1 MDETRFKNDLSRL
14 PTAALKP
21 FPPRIGAYLLAVL
34 KSRLYWG
41 ILLFAIVPILLETIS
56 VNVVFGMLVYF
67 SLFWFFMFRPLV
79 KTSEPGRSLVADIV
93 AYTFTALIGTLFA
106 LYVES
111 FWVANGT
118 APLLRSHVPSIA
130 IPSFIVFI
138 GITEEFAKQ
147 IIVLLGVAF
156 VHIRGMRVRP
166 VEFMIMGISSGLGF
180 SALENISYVQK
191 GIMNEVVHHLAGAG
205 VVTALSR
212 ALYAP
217 FLHAIFAGVAAYG
230 LGLAAQRGGTAWWA
244 ALGLWLL
251 AACFHGF
258 YDATIG
264 THVIWALVDVA
275 LCYFLFL
282 AMLLS
287 GMRGR
292 PMEQTG

>member
-1 MDETRFKNDLSRL
+1 MDETRFTEDLSRL
-14 PTAALKP
+14 PMPEPKP
-21 FPPRIGAYLLAVL
+21 FPSRIGAYLLAIL

-41 ILLFAIVPILLETIS
+41 ILLFAIVPILLETFG

-67 SLFWFFMFRPLV
+67 SLFWFFVFRPMV
-79 KTSEPGRSLVADIV
+79 KTSEPGRSLAADIV
-93 AYTFTALIGTLFA
+93 AYVFTAVIGTLFA
-106 LYVES
+106 FYVES
-111 FWVANGT
+111 FWVANG
-118 APLLRSHVPSIA
+118 AGPLLQSRSPSIA
-130 IPSFIVFI
+130 IPSFIVFV

-156 VHIRGMRVRP
+156 VRVRGMRVRP

-191 GIMNEVVHHLAGAG
+191 GIMNEVVHHMVGAG

-212 ALYAP
+212 ALYTP
-217 FLHAIFAGVAAYG
+217 FLHTIFAGVAAYG
-230 LGLAAQRGGTAWWA
+230 LGLAAQRGGKAWWA
-244 ALGLWLL
+244 ALGLWLFSS
-251 AACFHGF
+251 CCHGF

-264 THVIWALVDVA
+264 THVVWALVDVA

-282 AMLLS
+282 ALLLE

-292 PMEQTG
+292 RTVQTG